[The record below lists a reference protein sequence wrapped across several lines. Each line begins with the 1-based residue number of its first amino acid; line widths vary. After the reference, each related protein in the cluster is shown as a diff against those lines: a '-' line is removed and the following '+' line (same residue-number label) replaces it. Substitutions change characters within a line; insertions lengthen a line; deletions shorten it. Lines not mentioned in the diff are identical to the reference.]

1 MRKLLLIT
9 ALLLTSIAIQAQYKI
24 TASSGAMNIRGFVDT
39 NFNYSSSAFS
49 YGAWGDKIRFVGFGT
64 QTYMFNA
71 SDIDTINSV
80 ASASLTIAQIIQR
93 LDSAITPATI
103 PTITNGT
110 YTPTFTNTT
119 NVTSS
124 TASVCTYF
132 RVGNTV
138 TVSGQ
143 LNYRPSGTGAV
154 VLGISLPIASHFSTI
169 YQAGGA
175 IGGLTSAGGEVGG
188 FQANATSDVV
198 EMRMIAVSPA
208 TRDMAF
214 TFTYQVL

>member
-80 ASASLTIAQIIQR
+80 SSAGLTIAQIIQR
-93 LDSAITPATI
+93 LDSAITPAT
-103 PTITNGT
+103 TNGT
-110 YTPTFTNTT
+110 YTPTFANTT
-119 NVTSS
+119 NITSS

-143 LNYRPSGTGAV
+143 LNYRPSGAGAV
-154 VLGISLPIASHFSTI
+154 VLGISLPIASNFSTV
-169 YQAGGA
+169 YQAGGV

-198 EMRMIAVSPA
+198 EMRMIAVSAA